1 MGAVCVCWA
10 LGIFFACVLAKT
22 KMPPKVYNIDV
33 RSVDR
38 NVQKYPDAS
47 DFTID
52 LGQEYRNV
60 QSLKLGS
67 LEVPNTRYSV
77 EDTENIMYMSEGIS
91 VGDAAMKT
99 PLNAVVADGV
109 NVVVPATLMP
119 IASFDGTTITTA
131 QPHGLEKFLQWTAEN
146 QERPKAVLVGAE
158 PGPATK
164 KSMRGGIFLHMLTGI
179 AFPTPSSIVIPPG
192 TVKSFGVGNGNTG
205 FIHVPTMHFFE
216 LLSLLSHI
224 NPSTTWSF
232 RHGRVHLNRRTTFQY
247 PPSPPGTNV
256 SLGDIMRLTFSPSDR
271 ARGRPVV
278 PRVRIPPGF
287 YANPPSLIA
296 NAIEEAMMHRG
307 LITSA
312 TYFKVTQMDALFSE
326 TVTVFQG
333 MYTPE
338 LLQDTLQ
345 QLVSDTYI
353 EVEHV
358 DGAGVQHDGWVRWT
372 IRSAENY
379 PFTLDFSN
387 AASTTIARVL
397 GFRQRRYSGKTHYV
411 GEAYPV
417 PATRNMMPCPAPSTV
432 VGNARG
438 AVRRSV
444 SDKFRYNTGVYTIT
458 GTAPATQRFT
468 IFTEPGQSFAVPNT
482 GQSRNYYESSKGMG
496 VIDITTKGMAQP
508 QSYGFRRGDVV
519 RVTGITEETVPVL
532 TVVNTDIRPA
542 TIAGQNVLNGVVS
555 VIATRIGGSGYDAK
569 MPPRVTVLTPA
580 LSGEIPTI
588 TPHVV
593 HGRIIAFTLSEP
605 ETPAEYDVRPIIGIS
620 EPPRWDIV
628 AASAEVVHT
637 PERRRLRLT
646 VQGSPMVG
654 LSEGRAVVLSGTMG
668 GNLDRIFRL
677 VSVSGTELLVEED
690 AVDDAPL
697 SSAAAAG
704 GTLRFGVSDA
714 VRVHNINKQKRVTLV
729 SPMPSAV
736 TGHPITLSQVAY
748 TSAVGTATSI
758 NVQGTTAT
766 VSHNT
771 LLSTPIVT
779 GSRVILRGANH
790 FDGAWIVT
798 GVVDAA
804 NFTVDVNAG
813 TANFVGTAILG
824 AMNCSTCEATARV
837 IVSAPQE
844 KPTVAFDAVA
854 VPHTNYWGVG
864 GLAAFVPDAM
874 GASAD
879 ASMVNG
885 VVVAVRPCIE
895 GFLQNSFSTSNVNA
909 TGAPVLSFSGGEV
922 VSDVFNT
929 QTSAIVTS
937 NVISGNIVSPYEDT
951 DQSHVAFGDPRVK
964 YGILAGRFIGVD
976 SAVRLTLSRP
986 LTQPSLPIPL
996 SLSNFYYDG
1005 TYLPK
1010 TGDTTGDEW
1019 ELLPLDG
1026 TEIVPG
1032 RREIALYIGAPATLG
1047 IPMGGSIHPV
1057 NPTTSDI
1064 LYPSN
1069 FTVSWGGQYTNANTM
1084 SASLGVSNDITTR
1097 IGIVT
1102 YARFENNAF
1111 RYLIEYNHR
1120 GLNANRG
1127 FEDSVANGTIVLTFS
1142 RILEPRTEFF
1152 GESSSEMARM
1162 EPEMQGR
1169 VSDFTEQIPLRRLG
1183 ITRDVFGKSQYLANA
1198 QWMLDG
1204 QPYRLLQFLD
1214 EEGHRLG
1221 ETSHFHTMGSQRQS
1235 DVFGKLIIP
1244 SAYNTVRFQ
1253 AYELGLTRPRTLR
1266 YVRIRLLGYDEMPYP
1281 LHGRELT
1288 FSLLL
1293 TCNMNRE

>member
-1 MGAVCVCWA
+1 
-10 LGIFFACVLAKT
+10 
-22 KMPPKVYNIDV
+22 MPPKVYNVDV

-38 NVQKYPDAS
+38 NVRKYPDAS

-77 EDTENIMYMSEGIS
+77 EDTENTMYMSEGIS
-91 VGDAAMKT
+91 VGDATMET

-109 NVVVPATLMP
+109 DVVVPATLMP

-131 QPHGLEKFLQWTAEN
+131 QPHGLEKFLQWTAGN
-146 QERPKAVLVGAE
+146 QDRPKAVLVGAE

-164 KSMRGGIFLHMLTGI
+164 KSMRGGIFLHMLTGVT
-179 AFPTPSSIVIPPG
+179 FPTPSSIVIPAG
-192 TVKSFGVGNGNTG
+192 AVKSFGVGNGNTG

-216 LLSLLSHI
+216 LLSLLNHI
-224 NPSTTWSF
+224 RSSISWSF
-232 RHGRVHLNRRTTFQY
+232 REGRVHLNRRITFQY

-256 SLGDIMRLTFSPSDR
+256 SLGDILRLTFSPSDR
-271 ARGRPVV
+271 ARDRPVV
-278 PRVRIPPGF
+278 PRVRVPPGF

-296 NAIEEAMMHRG
+296 NAIEEAMMNRG
-307 LITSA
+307 LITAA

-333 MYTPE
+333 IYTPE
-338 LLQDTLQ
+338 LIQDTLQ
-345 QLVSDTYI
+345 QLVSDTHI
-353 EVEHV
+353 ELEHV
-358 DGAGVQHDGWVRWT
+358 DDDGVQRDGWVRWT

-397 GFRQRRYSGKTHYV
+397 GFRQRRYSGKTYYV

-417 PATRNMMPCPAPSTV
+417 PATRNLMPCPAPSTV

-444 SDKFRYNTGVYTIT
+444 SDEFRYNSGVYTIT

-468 IFTEPGQSFAVPNT
+468 IFTEPGQSFAVPNA
-482 GQSRNYYESSKGMG
+482 GRSRNYYESSRGMG

-532 TVVNTDIRPA
+532 TVVNTDARSA

-555 VIATRIGGSGYDAK
+555 VIATRLGGSGYDAN
-569 MPPRVTVLTPA
+569 MPPQVTVLTPA
-580 LSGEIPTI
+580 VSGEAATI
-588 TPHVV
+588 TPHIV
-593 HGRIIAFTLSEP
+593 HGRIVAFTLSEP
-605 ETPAEYDVRPIIGIS
+605 ETPAEYDVRPIISVS
-620 EPPRWDIV
+620 EPPHWDIV
-628 AASAEVVHT
+628 AASAEVVHL

-646 VQGSPMVG
+646 VQGPPMVG
-654 LSEGRAVVLSGTMG
+654 LSEGRAVVLSGTTG

-677 VSVSGTELLVEED
+677 VSVNGTELLVEED
-690 AVDDAPL
+690 AVDDTPL
-697 SSAAAAG
+697 RRAAAVG
-704 GTLRFGVSDA
+704 GTLRFGMSDA

-729 SPMPSAV
+729 SPLPTAV

-748 TSAVGTATSI
+748 ASAVGTVTGI

-771 LLSTPIVT
+771 LLAAPIEV

-798 GVVDAA
+798 GVVDTA
-804 NFTVDVNAG
+804 NFTMDVNAG
-813 TANFVGTAILG
+813 ASNFVGTAILG
-824 AMNCSTCEATARV
+824 AMNCSTCESTASV
-837 IVSAPQE
+837 VVSTPQE

-854 VPHTNYWGVG
+854 VPHANYWGVG
-864 GLAAFVPDAM
+864 GLAAFVPEAT

-879 ASMVNG
+879 VSMVDG
-885 VVVAVRPCIE
+885 AIVAVRPCIE
-895 GFLQNSFSTSNVNA
+895 GFLQNAFSTSNVNS

-929 QTSAIVTS
+929 QTSAIAVS
-937 NVISGNIVSPYEDT
+937 NVIGGNIVSPYDET
-951 DQSHVAFGDPRVK
+951 DQSHVAFGDPRIK
-964 YGILAGRFIGVD
+964 YGILAGRFVGTD
-976 SAVRLTLSRP
+976 SAIRLTLRRP
-986 LTQPSLPIPL
+986 LTQPPSRPL

-1005 TYLPK
+1005 TYAHK
-1010 TGDTTGDEW
+1010 TGDTTEDDW

-1032 RREIALYIGAPATLG
+1032 RREIALRIGSPATLG
-1047 IPMGGSIHPV
+1047 IPIGGSLHAV
-1057 NPTTSDI
+1057 TPTTSDI

-1069 FTVSWGGQYTNANTM
+1069 FTVSWGGQYTNLSTV

-1127 FEDSVANGTIVLTFS
+1127 FEDSVASGSIVLTFS

-1152 GESSSEMARM
+1152 GESSSAMARM
-1162 EPEMQGR
+1162 EPEMRGR
-1169 VSDFTEQIPLRRLG
+1169 VSEFTEQILLRRLG
-1183 ITRDVFGKSQYLANA
+1183 ITRNVFGKSHYLANS

-1221 ETSHFHTMGSQRQS
+1221 ETSHFHTMGSEKQS

-1253 AYELGLTRPRTLR
+1253 AYELGLSRPRTLR

-1293 TCNMNRE
+1293 TCNMNTE

>member
-1 MGAVCVCWA
+1 
-10 LGIFFACVLAKT
+10 
-22 KMPPKVYNIDV
+22 MPPKVYNVDV

-38 NVQKYPDAS
+38 NIRKYPDAS

-77 EDTENIMYMSEGIS
+77 EDTENIMYMSEGLS
-91 VGDAAMKT
+91 VGDATMQT

-109 NVVVPATLMP
+109 DVVVPATLMP
-119 IASFDGTTITTA
+119 ITSFDGTTITTA
-131 QPHGLEKFLQWTAEN
+131 QPHGLEKFLQWTSEKH
-146 QERPKAVLVGAE
+146 ERPKAVLVGAE
-158 PGPATK
+158 PGIATK
-164 KSMRGGIFLHMLTGI
+164 KSMRGGIFLHMLTGLS
-179 AFPTPSSIVIPPG
+179 FPDSTSIVIPPA
-192 TVKSFGVGNGNTG
+192 TVKSFGVGSGSIG

-216 LLSLLSHI
+216 LLSLLNHVHQ
-224 NPSTTWSF
+224 NTVWTF
-232 RHGRVHLNRRTTFQY
+232 QNGRVHLNRRITFQY
-247 PPSPPGTNV
+247 PPSPSGTNV
-256 SLGDIMRLTFSPSDR
+256 SLGDILRLTFSPSDR

-278 PRVRIPPGF
+278 PRVRVPPGF

-296 NAIEEAMMHRG
+296 NAIEEAIMHRG
-307 LITSA
+307 LFTSA
-312 TYFKVTQMDALFSE
+312 TFFKITQMDALFSE

-333 MYTPE
+333 IYTPE

-345 QLVSDTYI
+345 QLVSDTRV
-353 EVEHV
+353 ELEHV
-358 DGAGVQHDGWVRWT
+358 DGDGMQHDGWVRWT
-372 IRSAENY
+372 LRSTENY

-417 PATRNMMPCPAPSTV
+417 PATRNRMPCPPPSTV
-432 VGNARG
+432 MGNARG

-444 SDKFRYNTGVYTIT
+444 SDEFRYNTGVYTIT

-468 IFTEPGQSFAVPNT
+468 VFTEPGQSFAVPNT
-482 GQSRNYYESSKGMG
+482 GRARNYYESSKGMG

-532 TVVNTDIRPA
+532 AVVNADTRSA
-542 TIAGQNVLNGVVS
+542 TIAGQQVLNGVVS
-555 VIATRIGGSGYDAK
+555 VVATRFGGTGYDAN
-569 MPPRVTVLTPA
+569 MPPQVTVLTPA
-580 LSGEIPTI
+580 LTGEAPTI
-588 TPHVV
+588 TPQIV
-593 HGRIIAFTLSEP
+593 HGRIVAFTLTES
-605 ETPAEYDVRPIIGIS
+605 ETPAEYGSRPIVGIS
-620 EPPRWDIV
+620 EPPRWNIV

-637 PERRRLRLT
+637 PERRRLRLA
-646 VQGSPMVG
+646 VQGPPIVG
-654 LSEGRAVVLSGTMG
+654 VSEGRAVVLSGTMNG
-668 GNLDRIFRL
+668 DIDRLFRL
-677 VSVSGTELLVEED
+677 VSASGTELLVEED
-690 AVDDAPL
+690 AVDAVPL
-697 SSAAAAG
+697 PSASAVG

-714 VRVHNINKQKRVTLV
+714 VRVHSVNKQKRVTLV
-729 SPMPSAV
+729 SPIPSAL

-748 TSAVGTATSI
+748 ANAVGTATSI
-758 NVQGTTAT
+758 IVQGTTAT

-771 LLSTPIVT
+771 LLSAPIEV
-779 GSRVILRGANH
+779 GSRIILCGASH
-790 FDGAWIVT
+790 FDGVWIVT
-798 GVVDAA
+798 GVMDAA
-804 NFTVDVNAG
+804 NFTVNVNAG
-813 TANFVGTAILG
+813 TTNFVGAAALG
-824 AMNCSTCEATARV
+824 AMNCSTCEKVAGV
-837 IVSAPQE
+837 IVSTPQE
-844 KPTVAFDAVA
+844 KPTTAFDAVA
-854 VPHTNYWGVG
+854 VPHANYWGIG
-864 GLAAFVPDAM
+864 GLAAFVPDAT

-879 ASMVNG
+879 
-885 VVVAVRPCIE
+885 VVVVDGAIVDVRLCID
-895 GFLQNSFSTSNVNA
+895 GFLQNAYSTGSVNA
-909 TGAPVLSFSGGEV
+909 TGAPVLSFTGGET

-929 QTSAIVTS
+929 QTSATAVS
-937 NVISGNIVSPYEDT
+937 NVISGNIVSPFGET

-964 YGILAGRFIGVD
+964 YGILVGRFIGTD
-976 SAVRLTLSRP
+976 SAIRLTLNRP
-986 LTQPSLPIPL
+986 LTEPPPSTPL
-996 SLSNFYYDG
+996 SLSSFYYDG
-1005 TYLPK
+1005 TYAPK
-1010 TGDTTGDEW
+1010 TGYTTEDDW

-1032 RREIALYIGAPATLG
+1032 RREITLRIGTLATLG
-1047 IPMGGSIHPV
+1047 ISMGGSLHPV
-1057 NPTTSDI
+1057 TPVTTDV

-1069 FTVSWGGQYTNANTM
+1069 FTINWGGQYTNANNVA
-1084 SASLGVSNDITTR
+1084 ASLGVSNDITTR

-1102 YARFENNAF
+1102 YARFEHNAF

-1142 RILEPRTEFF
+1142 RVLEPRTEFF
-1152 GESSSEMARM
+1152 GESSSAMART
-1162 EPEMQGR
+1162 EPEMRGR
-1169 VSDFTEQIPLRRLG
+1169 VSEFTEQIILRRLG
-1183 ITRDVFGKSQYLANA
+1183 LTRNIFGKSHYVANS

-1221 ETSHFHTMGSQRQS
+1221 ETSHFHSMGSERQS

-1244 SAYNTVRFQ
+1244 SAYNTVRYQ
-1253 AYELGLTRPRTLR
+1253 AYELGLTRPRALR

-1293 TCNMNRE
+1293 TCNTNTE